1 MADIITFRGGREAP
15 EGLDRRAL
23 LAWLDRVRDQID
35 RLDGQEP
42 EHMGTEEH
50 ERWGELHE
58 ELEDLVDEL
67 QDRLDELG
75 QEDLARLKI
84 SSHPVQSGDEDVVH
98 DIHGGGGLQQAA
110 GGLTRLTL

>member
-1 MADIITFRGGREAP
+1 MTDIITFRGGREAP
-15 EGLDRRAL
+15 EG
-23 LAWLDRVRDQID
+23 LDRVRDQID

-58 ELEDLVDEL
+58 EL

-75 QEDLARLKI
+75 QD
-84 SSHPVQSGDEDVVH
+84 
-98 DIHGGGGLQQAA
+98 
-110 GGLTRLTL
+110 

>member
-1 MADIITFRGGREAP
+1 MAAAGEKEVVNMADIITFRGGREAP

-75 QEDLARLKI
+75 QD
-84 SSHPVQSGDEDVVH
+84 
-98 DIHGGGGLQQAA
+98 
-110 GGLTRLTL
+110 